1 MQQRITGSQITV
13 AADSCRRV
21 VVTPLVAGTIP
32 ARKVVF
38 FVLSYGSTLN
48 ILFKALQRRIVFKK
62 L

>member
-1 MQQRITGSQITV
+1 MQQRITGSQIMV

-38 FVLSYGSTLN
+38 LGLSYGSTLN
-48 ILFKALQRRIVFKK
+48 ILRIVFKK

>member
-1 MQQRITGSQITV
+1 MV

-32 ARKVVF
+32 ARKVF
-38 FVLSYGSTLN
+38 FFLGLSYGSTLN
-48 ILFKALQRRIVFKK
+48 ILRIVFKK